1 MHFPVPHF
9 RPTPAAEPPAQVS
22 MVSPA
27 DVQWSRPIFKAPP
40 IKLNPKV
47 FDAAALAAELR
58 RIGLVTTR

>member
-9 RPTPAAEPPAQVS
+9 RPQHAVEPPADVR
-22 MVSPA
+22 MVSRA

-47 FDAAALAAELR
+47 VDAATLAEDLR
-58 RIGLVTTR
+58 RIGLVGR